1 MTHGEELG
9 SDVHQD
15 SIVLTYLE
23 GLLMHQ
29 AAGGSGTA
37 VDKKSAGH
45 NEEDQNFNISGSAF
59 PTCQS
64 NGPALNTHT
73 YQGSGMLHLK
83 KARLLQSSEDWNAAK
98 RKRLSDSIVNL
109 NVKKEALLAGMVDNV
124 PKGKQDSTL
133 LASLLQS
140 FSSRLQTVALSQ
152 QIRQSLKEQGY
163 ALSHDSLK
171 VEKDLRCYGVASSHL
186 KTLLKKSKTKDQKS
200 GATLPDVTPNLIRDS
215 FVVESPHHVGQSGTK
230 VMSEPLSCA
239 ARLQA
244 VASMVEKRASPA
256 TSPKPSVACSQ
267 LALLLSSE
275 AHLQQYSREHAL
287 KTQNAHQ
294 AASERLAAMARLQEN
309 GQKDVSS
316 FQLPKGVSGHLNG
329 QARTSSSCKPVAS
342 KNNATTFQNPMSVV
356 PSSPKNAGYKNSLE
370 RNSIKQVANNS
381 LLLHLLKSQT
391 IPAPMNGHGQNE
403 RGSRFEGSSTPTT
416 IDEYSDNNPSFTD
429 DSSGDESCYSNCVPI
444 DLSCKHRLEKPE
456 ADRPVSLENLTQSLL
471 NTWDPKVPG
480 VDIKEDQDTSKNSK
494 LNSHQKVTLLQ
505 LLLGHK
511 SEENVER
518 NASPQ
523 EVPCDVTK
531 FGPQNYTRTSVIESP
546 STNRTTPVSTP
557 PLHTS
562 TKAESPINLSQHSLV
577 IKWNSPPPYACSTPS
592 SKLTNTAAG
601 HLMDLTKSKE
611 APAEKPAP
619 SEGAPN
625 PATFSA
631 SKLLQNLAQ
640 CGMQSSMP
648 AEEQRPSKQLLS
660 GNAEKPLGVIDRL
673 NSPLLSNKTNAVE
686 ENKAFSHQP
695 AGPDPALPGC
705 EIENLLERRTVLQ
718 LLLGNSNKGKSD
730 RKEKIPLREEG
741 TQEHAERPVSEQ
753 ILMVKIK
760 SEPCDDFQVHNTN
773 VHLNHDA
780 KSSRFS
786 GVTSTMQRSTSALP
800 VSEDFKSE
808 PASPQDFSFSKNGL
822 LSRLLRQN
830 QESYPVDDQDTSHR
844 NSELTPL
851 ESKNFCMVPKKR
863 KLYTEPL
870 ENPFKKMK
878 NSAVD
883 TASNHNA
890 PEVLYGSLLNQE
902 ELKFSRN
909 DLDYKYPAGHSSASD
924 SEHRSWARESKSFN
938 VLKQLLL
945 SENCVRD
952 LSPHR
957 SNSVIDNKKKGHHK
971 NNVPNSKPDFSISSL
986 NGLMYSSPQPSSCVD
1001 NRTFPYP
1008 GAGKTPLSPPF
1019 PEHLG
1024 CVGSRPE
1031 PGLLNGCSVPIPN
1044 EKGPIKWVITDMDK
1058 NEYEKDSPRLTKTN
1072 PILYYMLQKGGN
1084 SVTTREAQDKEVWR
1098 EPSSAESVSQVTI
1111 KEELLPAAETKGS
1124 FFNLRSPYNSHMG
1137 NNASRPHSTN
1147 GEVYGLL
1154 GNVLSIKKESE

>member
-37 VDKKSAGH
+37 VDKKSVGH

-64 NGPALNTHT
+64 NGPVLNTQT

-163 ALSHDSLK
+163 ALGHESLK

-186 KTLLKKSKTKDQKS
+186 KTLLKKSKAKDQKPD
-200 GATLPDVTPNLIRDS
+200 TNLPDVTKNLIRDR
-215 FVVESPHHVGQSGTK
+215 FVESPHHVGQSGTT

-287 KTQNAHQ
+287 KTQNANQ

-309 GQKDVSS
+309 GQKDVGS
-316 FQLPKGVSGHLNG
+316 FQLSKGMSIHLNG
-329 QARTSSSCKPVAS
+329 QARTSSSKLLAS
-342 KNNATTFQNPMSVV
+342 KSNATTFQNPMGVV

-370 RNSIKQVANNS
+370 RNNIKQAASNS

-391 IPAPMNGHGQNE
+391 IPKPMNGHNHSE
-403 RGSRFEGSSTPTT
+403 RGSIFEDSSTPTT

-429 DSSGDESCYSNCVPI
+429 DSSGDESSYSNCVPI
-444 DLSCKHRLEKPE
+444 DLSCKHRIEKPE
-456 ADRPVSLENLTQSLL
+456 TDQPVSLDNLTQSLL
-471 NTWDPKVPG
+471 NTWDPKVPD

-511 SEENVER
+511 NEENVEK
-518 NASPQ
+518 NTSPQ
-523 EVPCDVTK
+523 GVHDVTK
-531 FGPQNYTRTSVIESP
+531 FNTQNYMRTSVIESP

-557 PLHTS
+557 PLLTS
-562 TKAESPINLSQHSLV
+562 TKAESPMNLSQHSLV
-577 IKWNSPPPYACSTPS
+577 IKWNSPAYACGTQSE
-592 SKLTNTAAG
+592 KLTNTASN

-611 APAEKPAP
+611 SQVEKSAQN
-619 SEGAPN
+619 EGAQN
-625 PATFSA
+625 SATFSA

-640 CGMQSSMP
+640 CGMQSSMSV
-648 AEEQRPSKQLLS
+648 EEQRPSKQLL
-660 GNAEKPLGVIDRL
+660 GVNIDKPVGMTDRL
-673 NSPLLSNKTNAVE
+673 NSPVLPNKTNAVE
-686 ENKAFSHQP
+686 ENKAFSSQP
-695 AGPDPALPGC
+695 TGPEPGLSGS

-718 LLLGNSNKGKSD
+718 LLLGNPNKGKGEK
-730 RKEKIPLREEG
+730 KEKIPSRDES
-741 TQEHAERPVSEQ
+741 TQEHTERALSEQ

-760 SEPCDDFQVHNTN
+760 SEPCDDLHIHNTN
-773 VHLNHDA
+773 VHLSHDA
-780 KSSRFS
+780 
-786 GVTSTMQRSTSALP
+786 TSAPFLGMTPTMQRHAPALP

-808 PASPQDFSFSKNGL
+808 PGSPQDFSFSKNGL

-830 QESYPVDDQDTSHR
+830 QEGYLADDPDKSHR

-851 ESKNFCMVPKKR
+851 ESKNLCMVPKKR

-878 NSAVD
+878 NNIVD
-883 TASNHNA
+883 AASNHSA

-909 DLDYKYPAGHSSASD
+909 ELEFKYPAGHGSATE

-957 SNSVIDNKKKGHHK
+957 SNSVIDSKKKGHK
-971 NNVPNSKPDFSISSL
+971 NHMTRSKPEFNISSL
-986 NGLMYSSPQPSSCVD
+986 NGLMYSSTQPNSCVD
-1001 NRTFPYP
+1001 NRTFSYP
-1008 GAGKTPLSPPF
+1008 GVVKTPVSPPF

-1024 CVGSRPE
+1024 FAGSRPE
-1031 PGLLNGCSVPIPN
+1031 SGLLNGCSMPS
-1044 EKGPIKWVITDMDK
+1044 EKGPIKWVITDVDK
-1058 NEYEKDSPRLTKTN
+1058 NEFEKDCPRLTKTN

-1084 SVTTREAQDKEVWR
+1084 SVTSRETQDKDIWR
-1098 EPSSAESVSQVTI
+1098 EPSSAESVSQITI
-1111 KEELLPAAETKGS
+1111 KEELPPPAETKAS
-1124 FFNLRSPYNSHMG
+1124 FFNLRGPYNSHMG
-1137 NNASRPHSTN
+1137 NNASRPHSAN
-1147 GEVYGLL
+1147 GVYGLL
-1154 GNVLSIKKESE
+1154 GNVLTIKKESE

>member
-29 AAGGSGTA
+29 AAEGSGTA
-37 VDKKSAGH
+37 IDKKSAGR
-45 NEEDQNFNISGSAF
+45 NEEHQNFNISGNTF

-64 NGPALNTHT
+64 NGPVLNTHS
-73 YQGSGMLHLK
+73 YPGSGMLHLK

-109 NVKKEALLAGMVDNV
+109 NVKKEALLAGMADSV
-124 PKGKQDSTL
+124 PKGKQDSTV

-163 ALSHDSLK
+163 ALSHNSLK
-171 VEKDLRCYGVASSHL
+171 MEKDLRCYGVASSHL
-186 KTLLKKSKTKDQKS
+186 KTLLKKSKAKDQKPD
-200 GATLPDVTPNLIRDS
+200 TNLPDVTKNLIRDR
-215 FVVESPHHVGQSGTK
+215 FVESPHHVGQSGTK

-287 KTQNAHQ
+287 KTQNASQ

-309 GQKDVSS
+309 GQKDVGS
-316 FQLPKGVSGHLNG
+316 FQLSKGMSSHLNG
-329 QARTSSSCKPVAS
+329 QARTSSNKLMAS
-342 KNNATTFQNPMSVV
+342 KSTAFQNPVGVV

-370 RNSIKQVANNS
+370 RNNIKQAANNS

-391 IPAPMNGHGQNE
+391 IPKPMNGHNHGE
-403 RGSRFEGSSTPTT
+403 RGSIFEESSTPTT

-429 DSSGDESCYSNCVPI
+429 DSSGDESSYSNCVPI
-444 DLSCKHRLEKPE
+444 DLSCKHRIEKPE
-456 ADRPVSLENLTQSLL
+456 SDQPVSLDNLTQSLL
-471 NTWDPKVPG
+471 NTWDPKVPE
-480 VDIKEDQDTSKNSK
+480 VDIREDQDTSKNSK

-511 SEENVER
+511 NEENVER
-518 NASPQ
+518 NNSPQ
-523 EVPCDVTK
+523 EAHSDGTK
-531 FGPQNYTRTSVIESP
+531 FSTQNYTRTSVIESP
-546 STNRTTPVSTP
+546 STNSTTPVSTP
-557 PLHTS
+557 PLLAPTQ
-562 TKAESPINLSQHSLV
+562 AESPINLSQHSLV
-577 IKWNSPPPYACSTPS
+577 IKWNSPPYARGPQSEKP
-592 SKLTNTAAG
+592 TNTASN

-611 APAEKPAP
+611 SQGEKPAQN
-619 SEGAPN
+619 EGTQN
-625 PATFSA
+625 SATFSA

-640 CGMQSSMP
+640 CGMQSSVSG
-648 AEEQRPSKQLLS
+648 EEQRPSKQLLS
-660 GNAEKPLGVIDRL
+660 VNTEKPPGMTDRL
-673 NSPLLSNKTNAVE
+673 NSPLLSNKTNTVE
-686 ENKAFSHQP
+686 ENKAFSSH
-695 AGPDPALPGC
+695 ATGPEPELSGS

-718 LLLGNSNKGKSD
+718 LLLGNPNKGKAEK
-730 RKEKIPLREEG
+730 KEKMPLRDES
-741 TQEHAERPVSEQ
+741 TQEHTDRALSEQ

-760 SEPCDDFQVHNTN
+760 SEPCDDLPTHTTN
-773 VHLNHDA
+773 VHLRHDA
-780 KSSRFS
+780 QGAPFL
-786 GVTSTMQRSTSALP
+786 GMAPPVQRSTAALP
-800 VSEDFKSE
+800 ASEDFKSE
-808 PASPQDFSFSKNGL
+808 PVSPQDFSFSKNGL

-830 QESYPVDDQDTSHR
+830 QESHLPDDLDSSPR
-844 NSELTPL
+844 NSELTLL
-851 ESKNFCMVPKKR
+851 ESKNLCMVPKKR

-878 NSAVD
+878 NNIVD
-883 TASNHNA
+883 AASSHSA
-890 PEVLYGSLLNQE
+890 PEVLYGSLLNQQ
-902 ELKFSRN
+902 ELKLSRN
-909 DLDYKYPAGHSSASD
+909 DLEFKYPASHGSAGER
-924 SEHRSWARESKSFN
+924 EHRNWARESKSFN

-957 SNSVIDNKKKGHHK
+957 SNSVDDSKKKGHR
-971 NNVPNSKPDFSISSL
+971 NSVTNSKPEFSISSL
-986 NGLMYSSPQPSSCVD
+986 NGLMYSAAQPNSCMD

-1008 GAGKTPLSPPF
+1008 GVGNTAVSPPF

-1024 CVGSRPE
+1024 CTGPRPE
-1031 PGLLNGCSVPIPN
+1031 SGLVNGCSVPSG
-1044 EKGPIKWVITDMDK
+1044 KGPVQWVITDVDK
-1058 NEYEKDSPRLTKTN
+1058 NEYEKGSPRLTKTN

-1084 SVTTREAQDKEVWR
+1084 SVTSRETQDKDVWR
-1098 EPSSAESVSQVTI
+1098 EPSSAESISQVTI
-1111 KEELLPAAETKGS
+1111 KEELLPAAETKAS

-1137 NNASRPHSTN
+1137 NNASRPHSAN
-1147 GEVYGLL
+1147 GDVYGLL
-1154 GNVLSIKKESE
+1154 GNMLTIKKESE

>member
-29 AAGGSGTA
+29 AAEGSGTA
-37 VDKKSAGH
+37 VDKKSAGR
-45 NEEDQNFNISGSAF
+45 NEEDQNFNISGNAF

-64 NGPALNTHT
+64 NGPVLNTHT

-186 KTLLKKSKTKDQKS
+186 KTLLKKSKAKDQKPD
-200 GATLPDVTPNLIRDS
+200 TNLPDVTKNLIRER
-215 FVVESPHHVGQSGTK
+215 FVESPHHVGQSGTK
-230 VMSEPLSCA
+230 VLSEPLSCA

-287 KTQNAHQ
+287 KTQNANQ

-309 GQKDVSS
+309 GQKDVGS
-316 FQLPKGVSGHLNG
+316 FQVSKGVSGHLNG
-329 QARTSSSCKPVAS
+329 QARTSSNKLMAS
-342 KNNATTFQNPMSVV
+342 KSTTFQSPMGLV

-370 RNSIKQVANNS
+370 RNNIKQAANNS

-391 IPAPMNGHGQNE
+391 IPKPMNGHSHSE
-403 RGSRFEGSSTPTT
+403 RGSIFEESSTPTT
-416 IDEYSDNNPSFTD
+416 IDDYSDNNPSFTD
-429 DSSGDESCYSNCVPI
+429 DSSGDESSYSNCVPI
-444 DLSCKHRLEKPE
+444 DLSCKHRTEKPE
-456 ADRPVSLENLTQSLL
+456 PDQPVSLDNLTQSLL
-471 NTWDPKVPG
+471 NTWDPKVPE
-480 VDIKEDQDTSKNSK
+480 VDNKEDQDTSKNSR

-511 SEENVER
+511 NEENAER
-518 NASPQ
+518 NNSPQ
-523 EVPCDVTK
+523 EVHSDVTK
-531 FGPQNYTRTSVIESP
+531 FSTQNYARTSVIESP
-546 STNRTTPVSTP
+546 GTNRTTPVSTP
-557 PLHTS
+557 PLLAS
-562 TKAESPINLSQHSLV
+562 AKAESPINLSQHSLV
-577 IKWNSPPPYACSTPS
+577 IRWNSPPYACGPPS
-592 SKLTNTAAG
+592 EKPTNATSNR
-601 HLMDLTKSKE
+601 LMDLTKSKDLQG
-611 APAEKPAP
+611 EKPVQN
-619 SEGAPN
+619 EGAQN
-625 PATFSA
+625 SATFSA
-631 SKLLQNLAQ
+631 SKLLKNLAQ
-640 CGMQSSMP
+640 CGMQSSMSG
-648 AEEQRPSKQLLS
+648 EEQRPSKQLLS
-660 GNAEKPLGVIDRL
+660 VNTDKPTGVMERLG
-673 NSPLLSNKTNAVE
+673 SPLLANKTNPAE
-686 ENKAFSHQP
+686 ENKAFGSHS
-695 AGPDPALPGC
+695 AGPEPGLSGS

-718 LLLGNSNKGKSD
+718 LLLGNSNKGKMEK
-730 RKEKIPLREEG
+730 KEKIPLREG
-741 TQEHAERPVSEQ
+741 STQEHTDRALSEQ

-760 SEPCDDFQVHNTN
+760 SEPCDDFHAHTPDVHSSP
-773 VHLNHDA
+773 DA
-780 KSSRFS
+780 QGAPFL
-786 GVTSTMQRSTSALP
+786 GMAPPVQRGAAALP
-800 VSEDFKSE
+800 APEDLKSE

-830 QESYPVDDQDTSHR
+830 QESYPADDLDGSHR
-844 NSELTPL
+844 NSELTLL
-851 ESKNFCMVPKKR
+851 ESKNLCMVPKKR

-878 NSAVD
+878 NNIVD
-883 TASNHNA
+883 AAGSHSA
-890 PEVLYGSLLNQE
+890 PEVLYGSLLNQQ
-902 ELKFSRN
+902 ELKLNRN
-909 DLDYKYPAGHSSASD
+909 ELDLKYPGSHSSASE

-952 LSPHR
+952 LSQHR
-957 SNSVIDNKKKGHHK
+957 SNSVGDSKKKGCK
-971 NNVPNSKPDFSISSL
+971 NSVTNSKPEFSISSL
-986 NGLMYSSPQPSSCVD
+986 NGLMYSAAQPSSCMD
-1001 NRTFPYP
+1001 SRTFPYP
-1008 GAGKTPLSPPF
+1008 GGVKTPLSPPF

-1024 CVGSRPE
+1024 CTGSRPE
-1031 PGLLNGCSVPIPN
+1031 SGLVNGCSMPS
-1044 EKGPIKWVITDMDK
+1044 EKRPIKWVITDAEK
-1058 NEYEKDSPRLTKTN
+1058 TEYEKDSPRLTKTN

-1084 SVTTREAQDKEVWR
+1084 SVTSRETQDKDVWR
-1098 EPSSAESVSQVTI
+1098 EPSSAENISQVTI
-1111 KEELLPAAETKGS
+1111 KEELLPAAETKAS

-1137 NNASRPHSTN
+1137 NNASRPHSAN

-1154 GNVLSIKKESE
+1154 GNMLTIKKESE